1 MKIAGYA
8 GKDEITLEGKKI
20 NIQSLLED
28 QKKKSLVE
36 RSRVHFTAAY
46 RKGFF
51 KRYLNVI

>member
-8 GKDEITLEGKKI
+8 GKDETTLEGKKI